1 MEFKVKS
8 IRHQIILFVVA
19 GLLLFTSLDKIEVNI
34 MEARNFISAREMV
47 QNREYLLTTLNNEPR
62 YQKPPLPTWLTAIA
76 GSLSGFDS
84 LAVLRLPVVAITFL
98 LVFIFYYFSKL
109 IGLSSEHSFNNALI
123 LITSFYI
130 FFAGRDNQ
138 WDMYTHS
145 FMMVCIVFLW
155 KLLKEDSNA
164 MINSILGGLFFGLSF
179 LSKGPISVY
188 VLLIPFL
195 ISYGIVYH
203 FSFRKKI
210 LYLSVM
216 LITGLSIGLSWY
228 IYVHIKDPEYFNKII
243 ALETTNWTN
252 YEVQPFYYYWNF
264 FLQSGLW
271 AIASL
276 TALIYPYLK
285 SRVEDLKAYRFAIL
299 WTIISVIL
307 MSFIPEKKVRY
318 LVPVLIPLALTT
330 GFYIEYLMKSFNKNM
345 SWKENIWI
353 FFSFGIVA
361 LIGFLYPFAGLVLLK
376 ESIREY
382 LLLIILSSLL
392 MYLFAFLI
400 INGLIGRNFRIIFI
414 SMISI
419 LVLIVIIVIPIRAK
433 VFINPGFAS
442 AKEAQ
447 IIAGKYRIETYR
459 LSDIAPEIVWN
470 FGKPIP
476 LLQKEGDRFLFPDS
490 RSFALIANKAD
501 SSMIKSWFIKYNI
514 DKKYVINMNYGLKNK
529 VRYIKD
535 YYILTKE
542 DD

>member
-1 MEFKVKS
+1 MKFKLKS
-8 IRHQIILFVVA
+8 IRHQITLFIVA
-19 GLLLFTSLDKIEVNI
+19 GLLLLTNLDKIEVNI

-47 QNREYLLTTLNNEPR
+47 QNKEYLLITMNNEPR

-76 GSLSGFDS
+76 GSLSGFES

-109 IGLSSEHSFNNALI
+109 IGLSSEHSFNNTLI

-130 FFAGRDNQ
+130 FFGGRDNQ

-145 FMMVCIVFLW
+145 FMMVNIVFLW

-164 MINSILGGLFFGLSF
+164 LLNSILGGMFFGLSF

-195 ISYGIVYH
+195 ISYGMVYH

-210 LYLSVM
+210 LYLIVM

-228 IYVHIKDPEYFNKII
+228 LYVHIKDPVYFSKIVTH
-243 ALETTNWTN
+243 ETTSWMK

-271 AIASL
+271 AIPSM

-307 MSFIPEKKVRY
+307 MSIIPEKKVRY

-330 GFYIEYLMKSFNKNM
+330 GFYIEYLMKKFNRIM
-345 SWKENIWI
+345 SRMENTWI
-353 FFSFGIVA
+353 FFSFGIIA

-376 ESIREY
+376 ETIREY
-382 LLLIILSSLL
+382 LLLFILSSLL

-400 INGLIGRNFRIIFI
+400 INGLISRNFRIIFL
-414 SMISI
+414 SMIFI
-419 LVLIVIIVIPIRAK
+419 LVLIVIIAIPIRAK
-433 VFINPGFAS
+433 VFINPGFAPS
-442 AKEAQ
+442 KEAQ
-447 IIAGKYRIETYR
+447 IISEEYRIETYR
-459 LSDIAPEIVWN
+459 ISDIAPEIVWD
-470 FGKPIP
+470 FGKPVP
-476 LLQKEGDRFLFPDS
+476 LLQKDGDRFLIPDG
-490 RSFALIANKAD
+490 RSFALIADKAD
-501 SSMIKSWFIKYNI
+501 SSMIKSRFISYNI

-535 YYILTKE
+535 YYILTKKDE
-542 DD
+542 